1 MPLITLN
8 PNNSQTNKQ
17 VNELSK
23 DMQLTQP
30 VAVEQSEDGVRNY
43 SVPTSVPVPE
53 KNRDQ
58 MFTNGLRQLQNQQ
71 DQVPAQN
78 ALPPLESIE
87 NAEPTVNITPNLERQ
102 IVSEAI
108 KMENT
113 TLTLES
119 ILAQGI
125 AQGASDI
132 HLSGGYRAYIRVNGL
147 LIELS
152 TPILTPEILLEFAK
166 QLTAHR
172 KDINMSEIYDADS
185 SYGYGGARFRVN
197 IFKKSGTLSIVL
209 RLIPTEIKT
218 VEELGLPSIF
228 YDFTKVA
235 GGLILF
241 TGPTGSGKSTTIASL
256 LNYVNHHMKKH
267 IVTVED
273 PIEFIYPKAQSIINQ
288 REFGVDFD
296 SWPDALK
303 SILRQDPN
311 IVLVGEM
318 RDYETI
324 ASAITISETGHLV
337 FATLHT
343 NSAAQSIDRIID
355 VFPEGQQPQIR
366 TQLANVITAVVSQ
379 RLVPLSK
386 GGRGVA
392 LEIMVA
398 NSAIK
403 NAIREGNVYQIDN
416 MIQTGHD
423 YGMISMEQSLVNL
436 VRTGKITIDVARAV
450 SLKPRELEI
459 LLSK

>member
-8 PNNSQTNKQ
+8 PNNAQSNKQ

-23 DMQLTQP
+23 DMQLAQP
-30 VAVEQSEDGVRNY
+30 VAVQQSDDGIRNY
-43 SVPTSVPVPE
+43 SVPSPVPVPE
-53 KNRDQ
+53 KNREQ
-58 MFTNGLRQLQNQQ
+58 MFIEGLQQLQNQQ
-71 DQVPAQN
+71 TQIPQQN
-78 ALPPLESIE
+78 TLPPLVPSE
-87 NAEPTVNITPNLERQ
+87 NLKPSETAYPDLEKQ
-102 IVSEAI
+102 VVTEAL

-113 TLTLES
+113 ALTLES

-125 AQGASDI
+125 ARGASDI
-132 HLSGGYRAYIRVNGL
+132 HLSGGYRANIRVNGV

-152 TPILTPEILLEFAK
+152 TPILTSEILLGFAK
-166 QLTAHR
+166 QITAHR
-172 KDINMSEIYDADS
+172 KDIDINEIFDADT

-197 IFKKSGTLSIVL
+197 IFKKSGILSIVL
-209 RLIPTEIKT
+209 RLIPTEIKS
-218 VEELGLPSIF
+218 VEQLGLPPIF

-256 LNYVNHHMKKH
+256 INYINQNMKKH

-273 PIEFIYPKAQSIINQ
+273 PVEFIYPKAQSIINQ
-288 REFGVDFD
+288 REFGIDFD
-296 SWPDALK
+296 SWPNALK

-392 LEIMVA
+392 LEIMIA

-423 YGMISMEQSLVNL
+423 YGMISMEQSLVSM